1 MKISGHLKLF
11 CNLAL
16 SFFAT
21 GCIFP
26 LPHTRIV
33 RPECEGVV
41 SDVITGKPISNAT
54 VEVVYE
60 CGTNIITHTDSSGR
74 WMIPGETSWHAV
86 FIAAPPTRIS
96 LLPRFEG
103 THFPCEITIE
113 ADGYDKWEWVSWVDK
128 DTIDMLSKP
137 IDGPTD
143 IPPIVDPENAR
154 LKPKGE
160 VKYGIEMGCEDK

>member
-11 CNLAL
+11 CILAL
-16 SFFAT
+16 SFFVT
-21 GCIFP
+21 GCILP
-26 LPHTRIV
+26 LPHTRII

-41 SDVITGKPISNAT
+41 SDIITGRPISNAT
-54 VEVVYE
+54 VAVVYE
-60 CGTNIITHTDSSGR
+60 GGTNIITHTDSSGR

-96 LLPRFEG
+96 LLPRFDG
-103 THFPCEITIE
+103 THLPCGITIE
-113 ADGYDKWEWVSWVDK
+113 ANGYDKWEWVSWVDK

-137 IDGPTD
+137 IEEPTD
-143 IPPIVDPENAR
+143 TTSIIDPKNAR
-154 LKPKGE
+154 LKPNGE